1 MTSRSAVLIC
11 CLVVSLSIAPV
22 YAEKKAEKNPDSNV
36 DQQINDFSLA
46 GYGERGKK
54 TWDISGKSADIFDDV
69 IKLNDITGNMYGEQE
84 NVNLVAD
91 KGEFNKAQAKV
102 HLEKNVVITTT
113 SGAKMTTDSLDWD
126 RKNQIVSTKDPV
138 NIAKDNM
145 VTTGVG
151 INGSPALKKVTLEK
165 DVQVDILPVNKDA
178 KEGSQTN
185 ADNKVV
191 INCDGPLVIDYD
203 KNIATFNNNVKV
215 DRNSTQIYSDSMD
228 VYFTTAS
235 KNKDNDKDKTKAD
248 SGSDAMGMPSGM
260 EGSKVEKIV
269 ARDNVRI
276 VRGENV
282 SYSDEATY
290 IVPEK
295 KIILSGKPRLVISST
310 EGLSNASAGN

>member
-1 MTSRSAVLIC
+1 MTYKLTVLIL
-11 CLVVSLSIAPV
+11 CLAAFSNFGLAC
-22 YAEKKAEKNPDSNV
+22 AEKKADSNV

-46 GYGERGKK
+46 GYGEQGKK

-126 RKNQIVSTKDPV
+126 RKNQIVSTKDSV

-145 VTTGVG
+145 VTTGIG
-151 INGSPALKKVTLEK
+151 INGSTALKKVTLEK
-165 DVQVDILPVNKDA
+165 DVQVDILPVDKDG
-178 KEGSQTN
+178 KDSSQVN

-191 INCDGPLVIDYD
+191 INCDGPLVIDYE
-203 KNIATFNNNVKV
+203 KNVATFNKNVKV

-228 VYFTTAS
+228 VYFTAA
-235 KNKDNDKDKTKAD
+235 KKDNKAQ
-248 SGSDAMGMPSGM
+248 SAPGSDALGMSSGM
-260 EGSKVEKIV
+260 GGSKVEKIV

-276 VRGENV
+276 VRGENI

-295 KIILSGKPRLVISST
+295 KIILSGKPRLVINST
-310 EGLSNASAGN
+310 EGLSNASVGN

>member
-1 MTSRSAVLIC
+1 MMFRLVVLIS
-11 CLVVSLSIAPV
+11 CLVISFSVAPV
-22 YAEKKAEKNPDSNV
+22 YAEKKAEQKSDNNV

-126 RKNQIVSTKDPV
+126 RKNQIVSTKDAV

-165 DVQVDILPVNKDA
+165 DVQVDILPVDKGA
-178 KEGSQTN
+178 KENPQVN

-191 INCDGPLVIDYD
+191 INCDGPLVIDYE

-235 KNKDNDKDKTKAD
+235 KDKDKTKAD

-310 EGLSNASAGN
+310 EGLSNASAGNQRPF